1 MVKNFT
7 NDKIFISNGV
17 HLRCIQPFEKEF
29 FNRRMSLNLSI
40 YNKSIDEFMNRE
52 IASDEI

>member
-29 FNRRMSLNLSI
+29 FNRRMSLNLSV